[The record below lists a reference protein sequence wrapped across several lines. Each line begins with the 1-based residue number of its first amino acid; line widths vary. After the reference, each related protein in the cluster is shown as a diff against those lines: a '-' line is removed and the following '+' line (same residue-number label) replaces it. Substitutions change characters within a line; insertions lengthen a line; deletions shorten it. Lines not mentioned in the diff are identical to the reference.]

1 MTLGATA
8 KSTPSESYSLF
19 KERLLADLDRG
30 KRVLGQILRKKL
42 SLAGLLIILFFVVLA
57 LFAPWIAGPYQ
68 SALNLAN
75 DNQPPSVD
83 HLLGTDG
90 TGHAIWNLLVYGTQ
104 VDLIVGFAAS
114 LAAMILGT
122 SVGLVAGYYG
132 RMTDQ
137 FLSRL
142 TDFFLVIPWLPFV
155 LVLVVILKPTLA
167 TIVFA
172 IALVSW
178 PTTARVIRSQ
188 VLSLKERQFIERA
201 RAVGAGR
208 AYIIARH
215 ILPNVMPLVWA
226 EAVLTVSSAIFTE
239 AFLSFFGLGPPG
251 VQTWGQMVNYAY
263 NGNALLNGQWW
274 WFAPPGIFITVLV
287 LGFAMLGYGVEEGL
301 NPARMRRGGGGSALA
316 RRCGA
321 RGRDSSPIRCW

>member
-1 MTLGATA
+1 MATVDA
-8 KSTPSESYSLF
+8 TSEETYSLF
-19 KERLLADLDRG
+19 RERLNANLDRG
-30 KRVLGQILRKKL
+30 KRVIVQVLKKKL
-42 SLAGLLIILFFVVLA
+42 SLVGLLIILFFVCLA
-57 LFAPWIAGPYQ
+57 LFAPWIVGPYQ
-68 SALNLAN
+68 SALNLAA
-75 DNQPPSVD
+75 DNQPPSAQ
-83 HLLGTDG
+83 HILGTDG
-90 TGHAIWNLLVYGTQ
+90 TGHDIWNLLVYGTQ

-114 LAAMILGT
+114 LAAMLLGT

-137 FLSRL
+137 FLSRI

-155 LVLVVILKPTLA
+155 LVLVVILTPSLG

-201 RAVGAGR
+201 RAVGASR
-208 AYIIARH
+208 AYIIAKH

-251 VQTWGQMVNYAY
+251 VETWGQMVNFAY
-263 NGNALLNGQWW
+263 TANAMISGQWW

-287 LGFAMLGYGVEEGL
+287 LGFAMLGYGIEEIL
-301 NPARMRRGGGGSALA
+301 NPALKRRGGGGSA
-316 RRCGA
+316 
-321 RGRDSSPIRCW
+321 